1 MSALLLIGLAS
12 WLAFVVVVLAA
23 LRASSHADDLADR
36 HARALATGD
45 APTVPVGLPELPGAA
60 RRRRLTVAE
69 AATVVL
75 VAVLTVDISRTGTW
89 EPLALTGLLAVLAI
103 AGDLQTFR
111 ARRFRISASFPAL
124 VVAMALL
131 GPAPAVAIG
140 AACALADAVF
150 SRPRLDQLTSNLLAY
165 TAPPLIGALL
175 IEASGMDP
183 ADPSDLVPVGVVL
196 AVYLLTTALNFVLVA
211 GHTALLARGGLRGM
225 IRSEF
230 LPVLPW
236 EACAAAVTAAAV
248 YVYGV
253 RGAAGLAVLG
263 VVGISFQW
271 LLRSVVEGLRRGT
284 VIERQSEALG
294 VHTEG
299 MIGMVLRLLAVRD
312 PSFARHAAAVAHHA
326 RALAAA
332 DGMSEREQGI
342 VHAAGLLHD
351 IGRQGFDDRLLRHDG
366 EVDERGLRAIRL
378 HPEIGAR
385 LLRDVPGMWEVADAI
400 ETHHERIDGTGYP
413 HGLSDGQIP
422 RAARIVAIA
431 EVYDVLTADDSYRG
445 RRDHDWAARELRRAA
460 GTQLDPRLVELFLT
474 AVPHAGRR
482 PSLEEELPA
491 LRTASGLLGPRPAA
505 G

>member
-1 MSALLLIGLAS
+1 MSALLLIGLAC
-12 WLAFVVVVLAA
+12 WLAIVIVVLAA
-23 LRASSHADDLADR
+23 LRAASHADDLSER
-36 HARALATGD
+36 HARALATGSPPT
-45 APTVPVGLPELPGAA
+45 APVSVPELPGAG
-60 RRRRLTVAE
+60 RRRQLTVAE
-69 AATVVL
+69 AATIVL
-75 VAVLTVDISRTGTW
+75 VAVLAVDTSQAADW
-89 EPLALTGLLAVLAI
+89 KPFALTGLLAALAI

-131 GPAPAVAIG
+131 GPAPAVVVG
-140 AACALADAVF
+140 AACALVDAVF
-150 SRPRLDQLTSNLLAY
+150 SRPRLDQLTSNVLAY

-175 IEASGMDP
+175 IQASGMDP
-183 ADPSDLVPVGVVL
+183 GDPSTLVPAVVVFG
-196 AVYLLTTALNFVLVA
+196 VYLLTSVLNFLLVA

-236 EACAAAVTAAAV
+236 EVCAAAVTAAAV
-248 YVYGV
+248 YVYGL

-263 VVGISFQW
+263 IVGISFQW
-271 LLRSVVEGLRRGT
+271 LLRSIVEGLRRGT

-294 VHTEG
+294 VQTEG
-299 MIGMVLRLLAVRD
+299 MLGLVLKLIAMRD

-332 DGMSEREQGI
+332 AGMSEREQAI

-351 IGRQGFDDRLLRHDG
+351 IGRQGFDDALLHTDR
-366 EVDERGLRAIRL
+366 EVDSHGRRAIHR

-385 LLRDVPGMWEVADAI
+385 LLRGVPGMWEVADAV

-413 HGLSDGQIP
+413 HGLSDGRIP
-422 RAARIVAIA
+422 RAARMVAIA
-431 EVYDVLTADDSYRG
+431 EVYDVLTAEDSYRG
-445 RRDHDWAARELRRAA
+445 RRDHVWAAQELRRVA
-460 GTQLDPRLVELFLT
+460 GTQLDARLVELFLT

-491 LRTASGLLGPRPAA
+491 LRSAFGPFGPRPAA